1 MLVFKSNSFHT
12 PADVLTCH
20 PSRVLSL
27 EKLVFGALETS
38 ITKARQKE
46 SFGAFLVDNM
56 RMAWVTICLALL
68 LVSSAFADDK
78 DDDDRRRSRS
88 SSKGDPLME
97 AFDGTPF
104 WFHGI
109 PGRYYNLIS
118 EQNVFQVATMLK
130 EANNAVHI
138 GSKTNGTYM
147 QGVAFRQADGK
158 VIVET
163 AADDSARIKVLW
175 GTEEVEMEDDAEV
188 TREMT
193 LSDGSKMSLVWSL
206 YKQGSGTTV
215 TVTTDAISISINDVP
230 PSFDDNDDWQ
240 PSYLNMNVTLNRP
253 PQGDLQGVIGDTYNF
268 RSKDAAVNDD
278 PLSQLPADSGVYP
291 VFPDFTYEIA
301 NYFSSPRYTIAHHI
315 THAVIAARRA
325 AHLATAG
332 QTEMKAE
339 RRRLSEG
346 TPFGMFSSARSFA

>member
-1 MLVFKSNSFHT
+1 MGDLNT
-12 PADVLTCH
+12 
-20 PSRVLSL
+20 
-27 EKLVFGALETS
+27 
-38 ITKARQKE
+38 
-46 SFGAFLVDNM
+46 M
-56 RMAWVTICLALL
+56 RIACVTLAIGLL
-68 LVSSAFADDK
+68 LVSAVLADDDEDK
-78 DDDDRRRSRS
+78 RKKS
-88 SSKGDPLME
+88 SYSKGDPLME

-118 EQNVFQVATMLK
+118 EQNVFQVATLLK

-163 AADDSARIKVLW
+163 SSDDSARIKVLW

-188 TREMT
+188 AREMT
-193 LSDGSKMSLVWSL
+193 LSDGSKMSMVWSL

-215 TVTTDAISISINDVP
+215 TISTDAITVSINDVP
-230 PSFDDNDDWQ
+230 PSFDDNDYWQ
-240 PSYLNMNVTLNRP
+240 PSYLNMNVTLNRSP
-253 PQGDLQGVIGDTYNF
+253 EGDLQGVIGDTYNF

-278 PLSQLPADSGVYP
+278 PISQLPADSGVYP

-301 NYFSSPRYTIAHHI
+301 NYFSSPRYSMAHHI
-315 THAVIAARRA
+315 THAIISTRRA
-325 AHLATAG
+325 AHLAATG
-332 QTEMKAE
+332 QPAMVAE

-346 TPFGMFSSARSFA
+346 TVSGMFSTARSFA